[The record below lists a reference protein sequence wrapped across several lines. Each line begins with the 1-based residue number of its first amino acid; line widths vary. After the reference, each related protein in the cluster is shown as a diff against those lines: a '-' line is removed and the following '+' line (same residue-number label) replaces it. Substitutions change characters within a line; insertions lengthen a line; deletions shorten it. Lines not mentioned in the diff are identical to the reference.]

1 MNRRIQVI
9 VTAIN
14 ERPIRRLV
22 TEKRR
27 VLFETYEK
35 AELADLPAE
44 RFAFFTEKVI
54 TQALAKAVGL

>member
-1 MNRRIQVI
+1 
-9 VTAIN
+9 
-14 ERPIRRLV
+14 
-22 TEKRR
+22 